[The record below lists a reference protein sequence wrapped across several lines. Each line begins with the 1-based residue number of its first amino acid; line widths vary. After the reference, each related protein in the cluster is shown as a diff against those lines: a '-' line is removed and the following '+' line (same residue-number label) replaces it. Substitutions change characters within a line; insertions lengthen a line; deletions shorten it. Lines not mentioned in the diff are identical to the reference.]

1 MANLLGKACVS
12 LLALTACSAL
22 AAQDDRASNG
32 LVLSMKSLSLDG
44 DSNLVHLV
52 EPKITRGGLA
62 VTADEALATGTDFD
76 ARSEWQFKGH
86 VRLEVDAAVLQAD
99 SAQLVFEKDKL
110 ATAEL
115 AGTPASITDYSKDRK
130 EPVHGT
136 AEKLAYNSAQHTLNL
151 LGDVWFYKGRSEVH
165 GCNLN
170 YDFNDER
177 FTAGSS
183 DCGVR
188 VRVMPT
194 DAANGAHET
203 HPTP

>member
-1 MANLLGKACVS
+1 MANSLGKTCVS
-12 LLALTACSAL
+12 LLALTACSVL
-22 AAQDDRASNG
+22 AAQDDGASSG
-32 LVLSMKSLSLDG
+32 LVLNMKSLSLDG

-52 EPKITRGGLA
+52 EPKITQGGLA

-76 ARSEWQFKGH
+76 KRSEWQFKGH
-86 VRLEVDAAVLQAD
+86 VRLEVDSAVLQSDTAK
-99 SAQLVFEKDKL
+99 LVFDKDRL

-115 AGTPASITDYSKDRK
+115 EGSPASIADYSKERK

-136 AEKLAYNSAQHTLNL
+136 AEKLSYNSAQHTVNL
-151 LGDVWFYKGRSEVH
+151 LGEVWFYKGRTEVH

-170 YDFNDER
+170 YDFNEER

-194 DAANGAHET
+194 NAASGAQET